1 MRYLM
6 GMMRG
11 LRRSAPVL
19 AAGLLV
25 ACGAEP
31 DERASAEEVAVG
43 TEVLASLDDGA
54 LPVLARPLSVTR
66 LPDGGYALAD
76 RSDRDLKLYG
86 RDGRRRGHLG
96 RAGRG
101 PGEFSALTSG
111 GVFRDTLF
119 GFDMV
124 AGRLYLFAPGGG
136 AVARAVTVP
145 QGTWSATAVD
155 DSLFLLIRAVAPTR
169 RHALL
174 LMRPDGTLRSS
185 FFDASRF
192 VASSPDLAQ
201 TAAIIADARAGTV
214 FAGVF
219 GGDSLYA
226 FDYEGKMAGSAPI
239 DAVDPVPSFRS
250 LAGANGGGLRR
261 KGGGW
266 VVDST
271 EVLIALVALSG
282 SRAVLHVQ
290 RFDAETGLDPVEGGR
305 LLLFDLGGRGVLR
318 ARGRATIPAGL
329 MGRDA
334 DGYPLLLGYAP
345 GNPDRYVVQRLVWAP
360 AREWGTP

>member
-1 MRYLM
+1 MHYLT
-6 GMMRG
+6 GMT
-11 LRRSAPVL
+11 RRIRLSAP
-19 AAGLLV
+19 AAAAALLT
-25 ACGAEP
+25 ACGAGA
-31 DERASAEEVAVG
+31 DERPSAEDVAVD

-54 LPVLARPLSVTR
+54 RPVLARPLSVTR
-66 LPDGGYALAD
+66 LSDGGYALAD
-76 RSDRDLKLYG
+76 RSDRDMKLYG
-86 RDGRRRGHLG
+86 RDGRRRGQLG

-124 AGRLYLFAPGGG
+124 PGRLYLFAPGG
-136 AVARAVTVP
+136 AVARALTVP

-155 DSLFLLIRAVAPTR
+155 DSLFLLIRSVAPAR

-192 VASSPDLAQ
+192 VANNPDLAQ
-201 TAAIIADARAGTV
+201 TAAIVADARAGTV

-226 FDYEGKMAGSAPI
+226 FDYEGRMTGSAPV
-239 DAVDPVPSFRS
+239 DAVDPLPSFRS
-250 LAGANGGGLRR
+250 LAAANGGRLRR
-261 KGGGW
+261 QGGGW
-266 VVDST
+266 VVDGA
-271 EVLIALVALSG
+271 EVLIALLALNG

-305 LLLFDLGGRGVLR
+305 LLLFDLNGRGVPR
-318 ARGRATIPAGL
+318 PRGRAAIPAGL

-345 GNPDRYVVQRLVWAP
+345 GSLDRYVVQRLAWAP
-360 AREWGTP
+360 TPGWGPP

>member
-1 MRYLM
+1 MRFLM
-6 GMMRG
+6 GMMRRI
-11 LRRSAPVL
+11 RRSGSAV

-25 ACGAEP
+25 ACGAAT
-31 DERASAEEVAVG
+31 DERAPADEVPVR
-43 TEVLASLDDGA
+43 TELLASLDDGA

-66 LPDGGYALAD
+66 LPDGGYALPD

-86 RDGRRRGHLG
+86 PDGRRLGRLG

-101 PGEFSALTSG
+101 PGEFSMLTSG

-124 AGRLYLFAPGGG
+124 AARLYLFAPGG
-136 AVARAVTVP
+136 AVARSVP
-145 QGTWSATAVD
+145 VPRGTWSATAVD
-155 DSLFLLIRAVAPTR
+155 DSLFLLIRSIAPSR
-169 RHALL
+169 RDALL

-192 VASSPDLAQ
+192 VANNPDLAQ
-201 TAAIIADARAGTV
+201 TAAIVADGRAGTV

-219 GGDSLYA
+219 GADSLHA
-226 FDYEGKMAGSAPI
+226 FDYEGRVTGSAPI
-239 DAVDPVPSFRS
+239 DAVDPLPSFRS
-250 LAGANGGGLRR
+250 LAAANGGKLRR
-261 KGGGW
+261 QGGGW
-266 VVDST
+266 VVDGT
-271 EVLIALVALSG
+271 EVLIALVALNG

-305 LLLFDLGGRGVLR
+305 LLLFDLDRRGVPR
-318 ARGRATIPAGL
+318 ARGRAAIPAGL

-334 DGYPLLLGYAP
+334 DGFPLLLGYVP
-345 GNPDRYVVQRLVWAP
+345 GNTDRYVVQRLAWAP
-360 AREWGTP
+360 ARDWGTP

>member
-6 GMMRG
+6 GMV
-11 LRRSAPVL
+11 RRTRQAASAV
-19 AAGLLV
+19 AAGLLA
-25 ACGAEP
+25 ACGAAA
-31 DERASAEEVAVG
+31 DERVSVEEVAVR
-43 TEVLASLDDGA
+43 TEVLANLDDGT
-54 LPVLARPLSVTR
+54 LPVLALPLSATR
-66 LPDGGYALAD
+66 LPDGGYVLPD

-101 PGEFSALTSG
+101 PGEFSTLTSG

-124 AGRLYLFAPGGG
+124 AGRLHLFAADG
-136 AVARAVTVP
+136 AVARVVTVP

-155 DSLFLLIRAVAPTR
+155 DSLFLLIRSVAPSR
-169 RHALL
+169 RDALL

-192 VASSPDLAQ
+192 VANNPDLAQ
-201 TAAIIADARAGTV
+201 TTAVVADARAGTV

-226 FDYEGKMAGSAPI
+226 FDYEGKSTGSAPI
-239 DAVDPVPSFRS
+239 DAVDPLPSFRS
-250 LAGANGGGLRR
+250 LAAANGGRLRR
-261 KGGGW
+261 QEGGW
-266 VVDST
+266 VVDGA
-271 EVLIALVALSG
+271 EVLIALVALNG

-305 LLLFDLGGRGVLR
+305 LLLFDRDSRGVPR
-318 ARGRATIPAGL
+318 ARGRAAIPAGL
-329 MGRDA
+329 MGRDK

-345 GNPDRYVVQRLVWAP
+345 GNPDRHVLQRLAWAP
-360 AREWGTP
+360 TPGWGAP

>member
-6 GMMRG
+6 AMMRRI
-11 LRRSAPVL
+11 RRSGPAG

-25 ACGAEP
+25 ACGAGA
-31 DERASAEEVAVG
+31 DVRAPAEEVAVRA
-43 TEVLASLDDGA
+43 EVLDSLDDGS
-54 LPVLARPLSVTR
+54 LPVLARPLSVAR
-66 LPDGGYALAD
+66 LPDGGYALPD
-76 RSDRDLKLYG
+76 RSDRNLKLYG
-86 RDGRRRGHLG
+86 PDGRRRGHLG

-111 GVFRDTLF
+111 GVFRDSLF

-124 AGRLYLFAPGGG
+124 AGRLYLFAPGG
-136 AVARAVTVP
+136 AVARAVAVP

-155 DSLFLLIRAVAPTR
+155 DSLFLLIRSVAPAR

-192 VASSPDLAQ
+192 VANNPDLAQ
-201 TAAIIADARAGTV
+201 TAAIVADARAGTV

-219 GGDSLYA
+219 GADSLYA
-226 FDYEGKMAGSAPI
+226 FDYEGRTRGSAPI
-239 DAVDPVPSFRS
+239 DAVDPLPSFRS
-250 LAGANGGGLRR
+250 LAAANGGRLRR
-261 KGGGW
+261 QGGGW
-266 VVDST
+266 VVDGA
-271 EVLIALVALSG
+271 EVLIAVQALSG

-305 LLLFDLGGRGVLR
+305 LLLFDLDGGGVPR
-318 ARGRATIPAGL
+318 ARGRAAIPAGL

-345 GNPDRYVVQRLVWAP
+345 GNPDRYVVQRLAWAP
-360 AREWGTP
+360 TPGWGRP